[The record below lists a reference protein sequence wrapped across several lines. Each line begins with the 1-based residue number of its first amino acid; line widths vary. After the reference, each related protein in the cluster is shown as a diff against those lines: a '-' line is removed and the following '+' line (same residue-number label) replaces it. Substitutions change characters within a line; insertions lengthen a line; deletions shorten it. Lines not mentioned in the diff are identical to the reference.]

1 MLQPF
6 ELFKSSY
13 IEKLIGLKKNW
24 LVSQTY
30 NRNFDHFGDDKKVNI
45 LLSDFD
51 DPGLAKVHL
60 NAVRQDRYASIIYLQ
75 KDPHRA
81 SLEAMLR
88 PDSKYRVFWAVIN
101 SRQELEKLVN
111 SKYKDRMRAYIEKS
125 TNWRVSGNNTI
136 RPVLQLIFGELYIL
150 LKHAGQQIRIKF
162 EEIEKGP

>member
-6 ELFKSSY
+6 ELFERSY
-13 IEKLIGLKKNW
+13 IEKLISLKKNW

-30 NRNFDHFGDDKKVNI
+30 VRRFDHFDDGQKINI

-60 NAVRQDRYASIIYLQ
+60 NAVRQDPYASIIYLQ
-75 KDPHRA
+75 KGRHRA
-81 SLEAMLR
+81 SLEAMLM

-111 SKYKDRMRAYIEKS
+111 TKYKDRMRAYIENS
-125 TNWRVSGNNTI
+125 TNWRVSGSSTI